1 MDRLEDSYRLRVQ
14 ARSLHL
20 IARSVIATARE
31 IVACTRVL
39 RNESEA
45 LLTRRLQ
52 ARLHGPLLR
61 RSE

>member
-31 IVACTRVL
+31 IAADSRTLHHESRVL
-39 RNESEA
+39 LE
-45 LLTRRLQ
+45 RLQ
-52 ARLHGPLLR
+52 EARLHGPLPKG
-61 RSE
+61 SE